1 MEQESALLE
10 AFASLPALGKGWAAP
25 AAGGHGA
32 RVTLQLSQ
40 RNLPAN
46 SQRKHLTTFH
56 LNEAVLEA
64 GEVEPSPPVEQSGVL
79 LYAPSPSGRRTL
91 VVRAGS
97 GESSAGERGRGG
109 GGGRGARWVLAKP
122 CPGLSFGHPGH
133 ARHDG
138 RRRGHGRRRWNCMM
152 R

>member
-109 GGGRGARWVLAKP
+109 GGGGGPAGCWRSPALA
-122 CPGLSFGHPGH
+122 CPLATQGT
-133 ARHDG
+133 
-138 RRRGHGRRRWNCMM
+138 HGMM
-152 R
+152 GGVAGMEGGVGTA